1 MTTEPTSA
9 SNFQKGM
16 VIMQLTEELREKD
29 EELRQYRL
37 NSQHTVRN
45 PQKQQSSHEDM
56 IK

>member
-1 MTTEPTSA
+1 
-9 SNFQKGM
+9 M

>member
-1 MTTEPTSA
+1 
-9 SNFQKGM
+9 M

-45 PQKQQSSHEDM
+45 PQKQQISHEDM